1 VITRSQAE
9 KVQLF
14 RNSDYGVF
22 SMSSSQLAGDT
33 KYLFKRE
40 NTWWVKVAV
49 PRQLRSTLGYD
60 LRRSLRTHD
69 IDVARK
75 ARWEAIKELRDKIEK
90 SKAAHG
96 AEAVEAG
103 SKPVEKGNGSRQ
115 AARGAQTIDQH
126 IVEIVSDSGEGAQKC
141 GQILGLVSGKMGNG
155 VWTVEIIPAEIQPP
169 AREPQGASG
178 IRVRMG
184 SHYVTNMGNQ
194 ADMVVAFNEQVLY
207 SRISNG
213 AYKEGTVVLLE
224 NMWAEDPEEK
234 IRNQYR
240 EALADFQ
247 ARGLVVYEL
256 PLQKECLK
264 LVKDPRKGKN
274 MFVLG
279 MLCRIYR
286 RDIEKAKEEIAKIF
300 KRKSEKIIKINH
312 DLFDA
317 GYAFAR
323 DNIDYEYEIPSTDD
337 ERLES
342 AIVVNGNTAA
352 GLGVMAAG
360 IDLVAM
366 YPITPAT
373 SASHY
378 LAEDFH
384 LTGGFVHQAEDEI
397 AAIGFAIGASYA
409 GKTACT
415 ITSGPG
421 IALKTEMIGL
431 AVMAEIPLV
440 IIDVQRGGPS
450 TGLPTKVEQGD
461 LLASL
466 YGSPGDSPKVVIAA
480 ATISE
485 CFHFVIMARK
495 LAESF
500 RTPVLLL
507 TDANLAT
514 GVQPIARPDVSD
526 EWFAPPLDQSA
537 WDEHVAPY
545 DWDET
550 SGLSERPIPGMRG
563 GEYILTGLAHNRN
576 SKIAYDTASNQEGDD
591 MRSRKLAALS
601 ATLKPPEVHGD
612 PTGDL
617 LIVGWGSTLG
627 AIEEAVDLARVQGKK
642 VSSLHLRFL
651 SPLEPGLKDIF
662 AGFKKVMTIELN
674 YSDDPDA
681 PLINEETRR
690 YAQLALVL
698 RAHTLLDIDC
708 WSVVPGHPLS
718 PHRIG
723 SVIDARLE
731 KLEGAE

>member
-1 VITRSQAE
+1 MSKSQI
-9 KVQLF
+9 
-14 RNSDYGVF
+14 
-22 SMSSSQLAGDT
+22 AGET
-33 KYLFKRE
+33 KYLFKRDK
-40 NTWWVKVAV
+40 TWWVKLAV
-49 PRQLRSTLGYD
+49 PKPLRGKLGYD
-60 LRRSLRTHD
+60 LRRSLHTHD
-69 IDVARK
+69 IEAARE
-75 ARWEAIKELRDKIEK
+75 ARWAAIEEFRREFEKIQAEDGGE
-90 SKAAHG
+90 SGAAVDD
-96 AEAVEAG
+96 ATEQPDET
-103 SKPVEKGNGSRQ
+103 RQ
-115 AARGAQTIDQH
+115 AQERVRQVDQH

-169 AREPQGASG
+169 ARERQGASG

-184 SHYVTNMGNQ
+184 SKYVTNMGNE

-213 AYKEGTVVLLE
+213 AYKKGTVVLLE
-224 NMWAEDPEEK
+224 SMWADDPDPK
-234 IRNQYR
+234 IREQYSD
-240 EALADFQ
+240 ALKDFYAQ
-247 ARGLVVYEL
+247 GLVVHEL
-256 PLQKECLK
+256 PIQEECLK

-279 MLCRIYR
+279 MLCRIYN
-286 RDIEKAKEEIAKIF
+286 RDTKKAKDEITKTF
-300 KRKSEKIIKINH
+300 KKKSEKVIKINH

-317 GYAFAR
+317 GYEFAG
-323 DNIDYEYEIPSTDD
+323 DNIEYKFQIPSADD
-337 ERLES
+337 ERLKS

-421 IALKTEMIGL
+421 MALKTEMLGL

-440 IIDVQRGGPS
+440 IINVQRGGPS

-461 LLASL
+461 LLSSL
-466 YGSPGDSPKVVIAA
+466 YGMPGDSPKIVIAA

-500 RTPVLLL
+500 RMPVIIL

-514 GVQPIARPDVSD
+514 GVQPIARPEVTD

-537 WDEHVAPY
+537 WDESVAPY

-563 GEYILTGLAHNRN
+563 GEYILTGLAHNRD
-576 SKIAYDTASNQEGDD
+576 SKIAYDTASNQEGAN
-591 MRSRKLAALS
+591 MRSRKLAALG
-601 ATLKPPEVHGD
+601 ATMKPPEVHGE
-612 PTGDL
+612 PSGDL
-617 LIVGWGSTLG
+617 LIVGWGSTMG
-627 AIEEAVDLARVQGKK
+627 AIEEAVDLARAQGKS

-651 SPLEPGLKDIF
+651 SPLEPGLKEIMSKF
-662 AGFKKVMTIELN
+662 RKVMTVELN
-674 YSDDPDA
+674 YSDDPGS
-681 PLINEETRR
+681 PLINDENRR
-690 YAQLALVL
+690 YSQLALVL
-698 RAHTLLDIDC
+698 RAHTLIDIDC

-718 PHRIG
+718 PRRIG
-723 SVIDARLE
+723 SIIDARL
-731 KLEGAE
+731 KAMEGAA